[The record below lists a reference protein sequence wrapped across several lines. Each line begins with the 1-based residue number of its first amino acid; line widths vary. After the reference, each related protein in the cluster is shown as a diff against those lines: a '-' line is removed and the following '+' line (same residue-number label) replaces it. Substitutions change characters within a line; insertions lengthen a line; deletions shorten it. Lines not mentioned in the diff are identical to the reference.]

1 MAHFFAYGDRMN
13 PEKMYGDTPGAK
25 LVGPA
30 HVDGYRLEFN
40 VQSRTWGGGAANA
53 VADHGGTLYGILW
66 EVSDED
72 LKRFDS
78 FRGEDVGQ
86 HGVLDVEAQ
95 GPNGPVTARTFVV
108 DSHSGYVRPSERYL
122 QMLRAIA
129 QAEGLP
135 PEALAEIDRADRSSN
150 GPAPSI

>member
-1 MAHFFAYGDRMN
+1 MAYFFAYGDRMN

-25 LVGPA
+25 LIGPA
-30 HVDGYRLEFN
+30 RVEGYRLEFN

-53 VADHGGTLYGILW
+53 VADHGGTLHGVLW
-66 EVSDED
+66 EVSDDD
-72 LKRFDS
+72 LARFDS

-86 HGVLDVEAQ
+86 HGVLDLEVD
-95 GPNGPVTARTFVV
+95 GPNGPVTARTFLV
-108 DSHSGYVRPSERYL
+108 DSHAGYVRPADRYL
-122 QMLRAIA
+122 QMLRAVA

-135 PEALAEIDRADRSSN
+135 PEALAEIDRADRAPH